1 MFRNRPMGPVDEITK
16 HMIAPLVEKAALT
29 QVLNEAWIAIAAL
42 FALSLLALPLMNLVH
57 LRKSALGPKT

>member
-1 MFRNRPMGPVDEITK
+1 MAEIGPMESAAAAA
-16 HMIAPLVEKAALT
+16 APPAVETSGLT
-29 QVLNEAWIAIAAL
+29 QGLNEAWIAIAAL